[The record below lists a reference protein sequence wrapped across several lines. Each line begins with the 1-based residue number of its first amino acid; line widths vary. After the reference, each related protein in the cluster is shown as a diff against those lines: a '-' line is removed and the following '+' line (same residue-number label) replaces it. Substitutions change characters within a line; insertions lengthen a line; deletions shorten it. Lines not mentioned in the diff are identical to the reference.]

1 MEIVNTDD
9 DGGVFKEL
17 TGWENFL
24 RVCESVQREL
34 LFSWKK
40 DLGRPLLTPDMTST
54 KCVSWGKLCS
64 CVIFPSYKKV
74 EL

>member
-1 MEIVNTDD
+1 
-9 DGGVFKEL
+9 
-17 TGWENFL
+17 
-24 RVCESVQREL
+24 

>member
-34 LFSWKK
+34 LFS
-40 DLGRPLLTPDMTST
+40 
-54 KCVSWGKLCS
+54 
-64 CVIFPSYKKV
+64 
-74 EL
+74 